1 MIFKKYFISLKKLP
15 TKFILLFLVLISSN
29 CMGTLHQMGCFSP
42 SEYTQ
47 QRAQDFF
54 EDAYTTKIFIIGNL
68 GYKVFG
74 CYYYSGDEIYY
85 YKTIFNSGY
94 ILVRNNEAITYV
106 EEAKAIR
113 AIEND

>member
-1 MIFKKYFISLKKLP
+1 
-15 TKFILLFLVLISSN
+15 
-29 CMGTLHQMGCFSP
+29 MGTLHQMGCFSP